1 MSAIASSRVER
12 WLFPGWVAFATANI
26 ALMFVMPGK
35 ETIPFHFVWISL
47 SIVYGLQPWSLR
59 RTYVVLAAVC
69 LVTGAALLRHVQNDV
84 IGWEETTE
92 VPLMSM
98 VFLAMV
104 WHVRQRAAAIAE
116 ARALAES
123 ERRVRDA
130 QRRFVRFASH
140 DLRTPVTIARGY
152 TELIG
157 SQTALAQVREDVA
170 IVMDELDKLERI
182 ASRLLTLAQINEQS
196 SLRPASVDLDAL
208 LHRTIKRWH
217 VSANRHWWIDTDA
230 GFVIAD
236 AERLEAVLD
245 SLLDNAV
252 RYTSSKD
259 SVADPSEAA
268 PAWDSRS
275 SRQSS
280 TDTAARCPLRT
291 SPAAARC
298 SPSGCP
304 SEREPRHHRASPGMS
319 SSQETA
325 TPSPHRH
332 VESTNSARRGHAAA
346 AASAARRSTP
356 CSGRSDTSGYPQE
369 SARTSLGAMC
379 TQMPTPSH
387 AAGLTRSWWTR
398 LSRWRRPMSLA
409 RRHGEEDRDAAM
421 QAATGA

>member
-1 MSAIASSRVER
+1 MSATPSSRVER
-12 WLFPGWVAFATANI
+12 WLYPGWVAFAVVNI

-47 SIVYGLQPWSLR
+47 SLVYGLQSWSLG
-59 RTYVVLAAVC
+59 RTYVVLTAVC
-69 LVTGAALLRHVQNDV
+69 IVTGVALIRHVQNGV

-92 VPLMSM
+92 VPFMSR

-104 WHVRQRAAAIAE
+104 WHVRRRAAAIAE

-230 GFVIAD
+230 GFVVAD

-252 RYTSSKD
+252 RYTED
-259 SVADPSEAA
+259 GGSVGLYSRRDDGWVIVQVRDDGLGIPADDIGFVFEGFRSGSVRGGTGMGLAIVKAVVDGHGGTVSAENVPGGGALFTIRLPV
-268 PAWDSRS
+268 PA
-275 SRQSS
+275 
-280 TDTAARCPLRT
+280 
-291 SPAAARC
+291 
-298 SPSGCP
+298 
-304 SEREPRHHRASPGMS
+304 RA
-319 SSQETA
+319 A
-325 TPSPHRH
+325 TPPGQSRD
-332 VESTNSARRGHAAA
+332 VLVARNG
-346 AASAARRSTP
+346 
-356 CSGRSDTSGYPQE
+356 
-369 SARTSLGAMC
+369 
-379 TQMPTPSH
+379 
-387 AAGLTRSWWTR
+387 
-398 LSRWRRPMSLA
+398 
-409 RRHGEEDRDAAM
+409 DA
-421 QAATGA
+421 